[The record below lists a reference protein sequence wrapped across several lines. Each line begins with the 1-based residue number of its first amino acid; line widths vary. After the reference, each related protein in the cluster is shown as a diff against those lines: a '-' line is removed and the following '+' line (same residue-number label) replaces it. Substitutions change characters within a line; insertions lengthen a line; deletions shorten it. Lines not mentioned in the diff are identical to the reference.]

1 MCTLKHMQRLAS
13 SKALAL
19 KSEDIASVPVP
30 HFPELSVDKLY
41 SIFSVDEEVMKYLPV
56 EKKKAPKTFVWRV
69 LSTLRPDWVQKVL
82 EDAVKKR
89 QEDLDLKPE

>member
-30 HFPELSVDKLY
+30 HFPELSVEKLY
-41 SIFSVDEEVMKYLPV
+41 SIFKEDTEVMKYLPL
-56 EKKKAPKTFVWRV
+56 EMKKAPKTFVWRL
-69 LSTLRPDWVQKVL
+69 LSTLRPDWV
-82 EDAVKKR
+82 
-89 QEDLDLKPE
+89 